1 MAAEPSTKAKA
12 WAIFDRIVS
21 DAAPEGVHT
30 NPWIKDDSG
39 ALKYHPDYETLTRL
53 LGVPLYLKAE
63 TTTGVPALA
72 LDVWVSY
79 ELRRAGFDADA
90 VWPRPTAPRILPG
103 PIVSLLEKVT
113 AKERETLWKR
123 LRAATPP
130 TGAAA
135 SSANILGKNYVKQV
149 DVVMANWAA
158 GPELLISTKRMDSS
172 FGKNA
177 ANRVEESYGDAKN
190 LRLRH
195 PLAALGFMYGL
206 RSTIFE
212 EAPDKAEWLIDL
224 LQKLGRED
232 DAYHA
237 VSLIIIEYGAHL
249 AVTADTDDPGDGEDR
264 LAEAGLTPA
273 AEEPEGAAELVE
285 ESEVDAALANLPAVV
300 IQRARVP
307 EDLQPG
313 YFIGEMARRVIEATP
328 VTHHREARFRR
339 TNAKSGA

>member
-12 WAIFDRIVS
+12 WAIFDRIVA
-21 DAAPEGVHT
+21 DAAAGGRHT
-30 NPWIKDDSG
+30 NPWTKGDDG
-39 ALKYHPDYETLTRL
+39 ALKYEPDYETLSRL
-53 LGVPLYLKAE
+53 LGVPLYLRAE

-113 AKERETLWKR
+113 TKERENLWKR

-249 AVTADTDDPGDGEDR
+249 AVTSDTDDPGDGEDR
-264 LAEAGLTPA
+264 LAEAGLTVP
-273 AEEPEGAAELVE
+273 AEEPESAADVVE
-285 ESEVDAALANLPAVV
+285 ESEVDAALANLPAVI

-313 YFIGEMARRVIEATP
+313 YFIGEMVRRVIEATP
-328 VTHHREARFRR
+328 VTHHREARLRR
-339 TNAKSGA
+339 ADASSGA

>member
-21 DAAPEGVHT
+21 DAAPGGLHT
-30 NPWIKDDSG
+30 NPWTKDDSG
-39 ALKYHPDYETLTRL
+39 ALKYNPDYETLTRL

-113 AKERETLWKR
+113 TKERETLWKR

-130 TGAAA
+130 AGAAA

-249 AVTADTDDPGDGEDR
+249 AVTTDTDDLGDGEDR
-264 LAEAGLTPA
+264 LAEAGLTPP
-273 AEEPEGAAELVE
+273 AEEPEAEAELVE

-328 VTHHREARFRR
+328 VTHHREARARR
-339 TNAKSGA
+339 TNATSRA